1 MDTVAH
7 APAAPQHPH
16 KAVPVAHST
25 RDEHKIDNTIV
36 GIALFKIAKGLLF
49 LVLAAAALRLWRHD
63 INESAHYWMRL
74 LGIKQE
80 SRLMHEFLTSAG
92 PTIDSWRRLISPL
105 LFFYAGIFFTEGGGL
120 LARKS
125 WAEYFTIIVTASL
138 IPLEIYE
145 MFVHPNWLKAGMLL
159 VNSVIV
165 WFLVM
170 HTVKMRSARLG
181 KYHPGKLP
189 KLSRAEPS

>member
-1 MDTVAH
+1 MDT
-7 APAAPQHPH
+7 AANDSAQPQPH

-25 RDEHKIDNTIV
+25 RDAHKIDNTIV
-36 GIALFKIAKGLLF
+36 GIACFKIFKGLVF
-49 LVLAAAALRLWRHD
+49 LMLAAAALRLWRHD
-63 INESAHYWMRL
+63 INETAHYWMRL

-80 SRLMHEFLTSAG
+80 SRLMHDVLANAG
-92 PTIDSWRRLISPL
+92 PMIDSWRRLISPL
-105 LFFYAGIFFTEGGGL
+105 LFFYAGIFFVEGGGL

-138 IPLEIYE
+138 IPLEVYE
-145 MFVHPNWLKAGMLL
+145 MFTHANWLKAGALL

-170 HTVKMRSARLG
+170 HTVKMRSARRG
-181 KYHPGKLP
+181 IYRPGNLK
-189 KLSRAEPS
+189 KATAAAQ